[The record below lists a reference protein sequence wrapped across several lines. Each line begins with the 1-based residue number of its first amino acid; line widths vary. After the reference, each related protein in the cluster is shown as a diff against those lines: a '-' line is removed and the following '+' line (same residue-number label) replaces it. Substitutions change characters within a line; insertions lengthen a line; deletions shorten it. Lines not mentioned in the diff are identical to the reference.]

1 MYLQHFGLRE
11 TPFSL
16 TPDTTFFFAHEGAQA
31 ALNTLL
37 VSLRSGEGFVK
48 IVAEV
53 GCGKTL
59 MCRRLMTALNDEC
72 ETAYIPNPRL
82 DPRAMLLAVCEEL
95 SIEVDAQ
102 DSSHRIM
109 NHLKRALLEHAR
121 AGRRVVLL
129 IDEAQSI
136 PDETVEA
143 LRLMSNIE
151 TEKQKLL
158 QIVLFGQPELDEK
171 LSLPH
176 LRQLLQRITFADSI
190 SPMAPSDIGAYL
202 EHRLVRA
209 GAADGRCFTAAA
221 ADELA
226 RRTGGIPRLINVIAH
241 KALMLAFG
249 EGARVVDARHIT
261 LAADDTAAATNV
273 RNSLPWLSRLRAL
286 AGGQRRSRQT

>member
-16 TPDTTFFFAHEGAQA
+16 TPDTSFFFAHQGAQA

-59 MCRRLMTALNDEC
+59 MCRRLIAALSEEC
-72 ETAYIPNPRL
+72 ETAYVPNPAL
-82 DPRAMLLAVCEEL
+82 DARTMLLAVCDEL
-95 SIEVDAQ
+95 GVDV
-102 DSSHRIM
+102 DSTESSHLIIKELR
-109 NHLKRALLEHAR
+109 RCLLVHAH
-121 AGRRVVLL
+121 AGRRVVLI

-143 LRLMSNIE
+143 LRLLSNIE

-171 LSLPH
+171 LAQPY
-176 LRQLLQRITFADSI
+176 LRQLLQRITFADHI
-190 SPMAPSDIGAYL
+190 APMLTDDVGAYVQ
-202 EHRLVRA
+202 HRLITA
-209 GAADGRCFTAAA
+209 GATDGRLFD
-221 ADELA
+221 ADAISVLA
-226 RRTGGIPRLINVIAH
+226 NRSGGIPRLINVIAH
-241 KALMLAFG
+241 KALMLAYG
-249 EGARVVDARHIT
+249 EGAARVAQHHVE
-261 LAADDTAAATNV
+261 LAADDTAAAGAV
-273 RNSLPWLSRLRAL
+273 PAPMPWLARIKAL
-286 AGGQRRSRQT
+286 GQRRAGSR